1 MKRCRRPDAAP
12 VRRSQSEA
20 QPWSKLGSAT
30 RLVVRMRLRECP
42 SEEGCRASKLGRFAH
57 FRAST
62 QKAWFPCTRHGVSV
76 ASLIRKLT
84 RSNCRKSVWRK
95 RGTPSLKI
103 VFGTSFQKCGC
114 VWGSVIIE
122 PMVMSAGAA
131 VHREAS
137 SLTEPQ
143 GLSFRWR
150 EAAAWLPCTHSVPD
164 SVPHSCRRG
173 SSSPCWSL
181 SCLGKIFRSRR
192 HFILSG
198 LLLLS
203 DVQPRIPPKVESD
216 VFELS
221 IGLVIIFSTVTMT
234 LEATHPDFS

>member
-1 MKRCRRPDAAP
+1 MYTSRSECCIIDKEVDQKQLQKERVAKARHTITQDR
-12 VRRSQSEA
+12 VRHLVSEV
-20 QPWSKLGSAT
+20 WL
-30 RLVVRMRLRECP
+30 RL
-42 SEEGCRASKLGRFAH
+42 
-57 FRAST
+57 
-62 QKAWFPCTRHGVSV
+62 
-76 ASLIRKLT
+76 
-84 RSNCRKSVWRK
+84 
-95 RGTPSLKI
+95 
-103 VFGTSFQKCGC
+103 
-114 VWGSVIIE
+114 GSVIIE